1 MRFVNGY
8 LTTPGQPAPE
18 VWGMIE
24 DLGFKIEVD
33 YQTAAEKGPQLR
45 SQSRESLNVRN

>member
-1 MRFVNGY
+1 MIFVDGY
-8 LTTPGQPAPE
+8 LTTLGAQAPE

-33 YQTAAEKGPQLR
+33 YQQPVAR
-45 SQSRESLNVRN
+45 